1 MFLKLRAKLINWLAG
16 EDIAVIINTVV
27 YDYVLEANETLGKNC
42 LFRRNKVSSL
52 DNYID
57 VETYHRMI
65 LAKQGVKK
73 KGNSFILDPSLQ

>member
-27 YDYVLEANETLGKNC
+27 YDYVLEANETLGKDC
-42 LFRRNKVSSL
+42 LFERNKIVSL

-57 VETYHRMI
+57 AETYHRMI
-65 LAKQGVKK
+65 LAKQGVRKQ
-73 KGNSFILDPSLQ
+73 GNSFILDHSLR